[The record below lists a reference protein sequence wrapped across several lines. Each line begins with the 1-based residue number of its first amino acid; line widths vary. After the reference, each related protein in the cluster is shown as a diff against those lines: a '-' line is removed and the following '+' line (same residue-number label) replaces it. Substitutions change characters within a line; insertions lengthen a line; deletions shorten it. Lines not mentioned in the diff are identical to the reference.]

1 MFFHGCEISLRSQK
15 KAPHIDFYFEKVS
28 EAAPNIDTSVAPAST
43 CNSQRRQLFK
53 TTNCLK
59 GHYILYI
66 QPEYWWS
73 SNFVD
78 FSQSSLIQITVCG
91 DYFGYNTHNNNNF
104 GGSNN
109 LVISSA
115 TTNQICRNFQLWS
128 IIIYRRLKPQ
138 EIRSED
144 RVDYTGDSVYSPHH
158 RHVICHLHARE
169 HQSFPHGTYTLLARR
184 QSLA

>member
-1 MFFHGCEISLRSQK
+1 M
-15 KAPHIDFYFEKVS
+15 
-28 EAAPNIDTSVAPAST
+28 APAST

-66 QPEYWWS
+66 QPEYWWP

-78 FSQSSLIQITVCG
+78 FSQSSLIQMTVCG
-91 DYFGYNTHNNNNF
+91 DHFGYNIHNSKNF

-109 LVISSA
+109 FG
-115 TTNQICRNFQLWS
+115 NFKCNCKS
-128 IIIYRRLKPQ
+128 KCPVVEHYYRRLKPQ